1 MGCLI
6 ECKHHFFNSRCS
18 LNTDTD
24 SADQKKKQQWLMIWK
39 WWEKKIS
46 NLYRSKSS
54 NNILNGDYMMVSALP
69 MDNFNPDIL
78 MQLYSAVHSL
88 TVSTTCTTLW
98 LNTPHYIHH
107 SQTLL
112 RMFWVLCEIILMYSW
127 RVIPDQIVM
136 APGWYTRVL
145 LQKLMFDVRRMF
157 YTCTYTGLWLSD
169 SDIILPIKCSG
180 LCWYLLGVDRGK
192 SLG

>member
-145 LQKLMFDVRRMF
+145 LQKLMLEGCFTLVHILACACQ
-157 YTCTYTGLWLSD
+157 TQ
-169 SDIILPIKCSG
+169 IILYYWWPIKC
-180 LCWYLLGVDRGK
+180 
-192 SLG
+192 

>member
-98 LNTPHYIHH
+98 LNTPHSLH
-107 SQTLL
+107 SS
-112 RMFWVLCEIILMYSW
+112 FSNFVEDVLSPMWDNLDVFLKSNSG
-127 RVIPDQIVM
+127 PDSHGSRLIY
-136 APGWYTRVL
+136 A
-145 LQKLMFDVRRMF
+145 
-157 YTCTYTGLWLSD
+157 
-169 SDIILPIKCSG
+169 
-180 LCWYLLGVDRGK
+180 GVVTEVNV
-192 SLG
+192 

>member
-46 NLYRSKSS
+46 NMYRSKSS

-157 YTCTYTGLWLSD
+157 YTCTYIYWPVPVRLRLYYTTGD
-169 SDIILPIKCSG
+169 Q
-180 LCWYLLGVDRGK
+180 
-192 SLG
+192 

>member
-1 MGCLI
+1 
-6 ECKHHFFNSRCS
+6 
-18 LNTDTD
+18 
-24 SADQKKKQQWLMIWK
+24 MIWK

-157 YTCTYTGLWLSD
+157 YTCTYTGLCLSD
-169 SDIILPIKCSG
+169 SDYIILLVTNKMFRFMLIFTGSG
-180 LCWYLLGVDRGK
+180 QRKKFRIVLVTVVGTLGNKMK
-192 SLG
+192 SY